1 MILYINSCVRSSS
14 RTVRLAR
21 AFLKRLGEEYIELF
35 LPELDLQPLSEQA
48 LIKRTALIERG
59 DYSDLMF
66 RYAKQFAA
74 AERIV
79 IAAPFWDGSF
89 PAVLKLYLENIYVTG
104 IVSRYGSDGIPIG
117 MCKAN
122 ELIYVTT
129 AGGPYTRDYSFN
141 YIKALATNCF
151 GIEAVRL
158 IMAEKSGRR
167 PSEGR
172 IDLVR
177 SDPKFDGMIGS
188 RDGKMPTKE

>member
-1 MILYINSCVRSSS
+1 MTAVRGRFS
-14 RTVRLAR
+14 RSDAR
-21 AFLKRLGEEYIELF
+21 WR
-35 LPELDLQPLSEQA
+35 
-48 LIKRTALIERG
+48 IKANDSVYQQLRQ
-59 DYSDLMF
+59 
-66 RYAKQFAA
+66 KQFAA
-74 AERIV
+74 SERIV

-89 PAVLKLYLENIYVTG
+89 SAVLKLYLENIYVTG

-158 IMAEKSGRR
+158 IMAENLDVDPAKAGSIL
-167 PSEGR
+167 SEAIR
-172 IDLVR
+172 NL
-177 SDPKFDGMIGS
+177 
-188 RDGKMPTKE
+188 TE

>member
-1 MILYINSCVRSSS
+1 MTLYINSCVRSSS
-14 RTVRLAR
+14 RTDRLAR

-59 DYSDLMF
+59 DYSDPMF

-158 IMAEKSGRR
+158 IMAENLDVNPAEAGSILSEAIRNLTER
-167 PSEGR
+167 SETETENLPS
-172 IDLVR
+172 
-177 SDPKFDGMIGS
+177 
-188 RDGKMPTKE
+188 KE